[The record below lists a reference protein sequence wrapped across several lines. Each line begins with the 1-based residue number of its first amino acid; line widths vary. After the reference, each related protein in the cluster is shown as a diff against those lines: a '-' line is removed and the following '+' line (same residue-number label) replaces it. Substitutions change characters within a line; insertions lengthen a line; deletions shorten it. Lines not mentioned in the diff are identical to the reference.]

1 MKLYQ
6 IKKKKKKISLE
17 HCYQLCI
24 WLKWEFSLLYL
35 LLLLLLFSLKT
46 LLTYY
51 WSNSSPRLFTPPP
64 FFFFFL
70 WQDNVWCFGWQNG
83 GDQTKDGKD
92 ITLLGGAVYNY
103 I

>member
-6 IKKKKKKISLE
+6 IKKKKKISPE

-24 WLKWEFSLLYL
+24 WLKWEFSLLY

-51 WSNSSPRLFTPPP
+51 WSNSSPRLFTLPP
-64 FFFFFL
+64 FFFFF
-70 WQDNVWCFGWQNG
+70 CGR
-83 GDQTKDGKD
+83 
-92 ITLLGGAVYNY
+92 ITCGALVGRMVG
-103 I
+103 IKQKMGRT